1 MRKTTQ
7 RAIKSAIAEG
17 IAQDITRY
25 SFDQCNALR
34 RAHSLETV
42 ALSTG
47 IYGMN
52 GAILKDENGALYGI
66 TARNST
72 LFQLV

>member
-7 RAIKSAIAEG
+7 RAIKAAIAEG
-17 IAQDITRY
+17 IAQDITSY
-25 SFDQCNALR
+25 NFHQAQALHH
-34 RAHSLETV
+34 AHSLETV

-52 GAILKDENGALYGI
+52 GAILKDETGALYAI
-66 TARNST
+66 KARTSC

>member
-1 MRKTTQ
+1 
-7 RAIKSAIAEG
+7 
-17 IAQDITRY
+17 
-25 SFDQCNALR
+25 
-34 RAHSLETV
+34 V

-52 GAILKDENGALYGI
+52 GAILKDETGALYAI
-66 TARNST
+66 KARTSC